1 LPQLASLRSALLN
14 EPGFASLAVEMN
26 SEEAPESGK
35 TRVQARLVRRRDV
48 VTAEFTIALKV
59 GNAESRA
66 LGLRTVDSTVAS
78 VQKLRK
84 FLVADSTSGRST
96 IFRDDINGFRGA
108 RRFGE
113 FHSRYVL
120 RVRDDDTMLAF

>member
-26 SEEAPESGK
+26 SEEGPESGK
-35 TRVQARLVRRRDV
+35 TRVQARQVRRRDV
-48 VTAEFTIALKV
+48 VTAEFTFALKV
-59 GNAESRA
+59 GNAEPRA
-66 LGLRTVDSTVAS
+66 LGFRTVDSTVVS

-84 FLVADSTSGRST
+84 LLLANNSTSGRST

-108 RRFGE
+108 R
-113 FHSRYVL
+113 
-120 RVRDDDTMLAF
+120 